1 MPVPVL
7 EDSQRIYRSGLKA
20 LGGERLG
27 NVRAPIESDMRV
39 IMNKWRLLEDPQ
51 RIYPDVNG
59 DFVFFNELQEVLV
72 MLHNMMLQEP
82 VRVEPDRAIEDRVH
96 SSWKVFVKRQDNADD
111 ASADMHLCELL
122 NC

>member
-72 MLHNMMLQEP
+72 MLHNICFRNQCVWNQTGPSRIVFTP
-82 VRVEPDRAIEDRVH
+82 VGRYL
-96 SSWKVFVKRQDNADD
+96 SSVKTTRTMPQLTCIFV
-111 ASADMHLCELL
+111 